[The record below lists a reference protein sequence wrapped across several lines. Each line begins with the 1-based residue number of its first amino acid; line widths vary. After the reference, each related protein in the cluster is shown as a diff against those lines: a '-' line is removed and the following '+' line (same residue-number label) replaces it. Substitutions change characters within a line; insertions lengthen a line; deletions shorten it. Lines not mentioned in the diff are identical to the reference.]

1 MIKQFMYSLKKV
13 TLKMSSIELLKSQT
27 DLRIKIRELV
37 KASMDHT
44 SRQQRQRIFPVAD
57 STIHTYALHL
67 QNSHWSANEI
77 NFEGDIPHY
86 RRMNERDK
94 KILMIPQAYFSS
106 ADSTVISG
114 VERFGMEATDPSE
127 KFYFNRVYDNESTHV
142 EGYQLTGITFE
153 PDRFEEFQL
162 QSVSHPG
169 VRGLNDWID
178 DNVVLSEAPK
188 WERHFCAALSEM
200 ATFMPMF
207 VPIFYVA
214 RRPNRDYNIDSI
226 ATLNSFVARDE
237 TIHGKGHIHLTFKH
251 AARDGDR
258 VDENRCVEIV
268 KDLVEAMKIFND
280 SAFSDGV
287 ESPDFNRKLLNQY
300 SENTVDK
307 VMGYCGFNKIYK
319 TENPFP
325 FMSLIG
331 LNEKDN
337 MYEVATSTNYSKFSI
352 TSALEKWGLA
362 TKTNDALQSI
372 ICDVNDVDF

>member
-1 MIKQFMYSLKKV
+1 MASL
-13 TLKMSSIELLKSQT
+13 ELIASRKI
-27 DLRIKIRELV
+27 LRSKIRELV
-37 KASMDHT
+37 KDSMEHT
-44 SRQQRQRIFPVAD
+44 GRQQRQRIFPVAD
-57 STIHTYALHL
+57 PTIHTFALYL

-77 NFEGDIPHY
+77 NFQADIPQY
-86 RRMNERDK
+86 RRMSDRDK
-94 KILMIPQAYFSS
+94 TILMTPQAYFSS

-127 KFYFNRVYDNESTHV
+127 KFYFNRVYDNETTHV

-153 PDRFEEFQL
+153 PERFEEFQL
-162 QSVSHPG
+162 QSVSHSG
-169 VRGLNDWID
+169 VKRLNDWID
-178 DNVVLSEAPK
+178 ENVVLSEAPK
-188 WERHFCAALSEM
+188 WERHFSAALSEM

-214 RRPNRDYNIDSI
+214 RRPGRDYNIDSV

-237 TIHGKGHIHLTFKH
+237 TIHGKGHIHLAFKH
-251 AARDGDR
+251 AAQDGDT
-258 VDENRCVEIV
+258 VDQSRCTEIV
-268 KDLVEAMKIFND
+268 KDLVEAMKQFNE
-280 SAFSDGV
+280 SAYSDAI
-287 ESPDFNRKLLNQY
+287 ETSDFNRALLDQY

-319 TENPFP
+319 AENPFP

-337 MYEVATSTNYSKFSI
+337 MYEVNTSTNYSKFSI

-362 TKTNDALQSI
+362 TKTDDNLKSI
-372 ICDVNDVDF
+372 ICDVDDVDF